1 MSRKEGGE
9 IMREEH
15 MDFGQFIRSKR
26 LKDSRELTL
35 RDISKE
41 LGISLSML
49 SDIEKGRRNP
59 FDAEK
64 IEKFCEFLNLPEK
77 DKEHIYDLAAKK
89 RGDIPEDIDDI
100 MMYTDIG
107 YMARCA
113 LRMSNKGILKKKDW
127 EDFIRKAE
135 RQEKNE

>member
-1 MSRKEGGE
+1 
-9 IMREEH
+9 MREEH

-113 LRMSNKGILKKKDW
+113 LRMSNKGILKKQDW
-127 EDFIRKAE
+127 EEFIGKAREQE
-135 RQEKNE
+135 RNE

>member
-1 MSRKEGGE
+1 MNLFITIKTAYSLLTYLIIYYILNYAIRRKGKIPRKKGGE

-49 SDIEKGRRNP
+49 SDI
-59 FDAEK
+59 
-64 IEKFCEFLNLPEK
+64 
-77 DKEHIYDLAAKK
+77 
-89 RGDIPEDIDDI
+89 
-100 MMYTDIG
+100 
-107 YMARCA
+107 
-113 LRMSNKGILKKKDW
+113 
-127 EDFIRKAE
+127 
-135 RQEKNE
+135 

>member
-1 MSRKEGGE
+1 
-9 IMREEH
+9 MREEN

-59 FDAEK
+59 FDAWLWGTL
-64 IEKFCEFLNLPEK
+64 I
-77 DKEHIYDLAAKK
+77 DLMTVYSK
-89 RGDIPEDIDDI
+89 EDIVTFKDGTEI
-100 MMYTDIG
+100 HIG
-107 YMARCA
+107 
-113 LRMSNKGILKKKDW
+113 
-127 EDFIRKAE
+127 
-135 RQEKNE
+135 

>member
-1 MSRKEGGE
+1 
-9 IMREEH
+9 

-59 FDAEK
+59 FDGDK
-64 IEKFCEFLNLPEK
+64 IEKFCAYLNLSEK
-77 DKEHIYDLAAKK
+77 DKAHIYDLAAKK

-100 MMYTDIG
+100 MMYSDIG

-113 LRMSNKGILKKKDW
+113 LRMSNKGILEKQDW
-127 EDFIRKAE
+127 EEFIQKAL
-135 RQEKNE
+135 QKEKSDDQI

>member
-1 MSRKEGGE
+1 
-9 IMREEH
+9 MREEN

-59 FDAEK
+59 FDAG
-64 IEKFCEFLNLPEK
+64 L
-77 DKEHIYDLAAKK
+77 
-89 RGDIPEDIDDI
+89 
-100 MMYTDIG
+100 
-107 YMARCA
+107 
-113 LRMSNKGILKKKDW
+113 W
-127 EDFIRKAE
+127 
-135 RQEKNE
+135 